1 MRYRIF
7 QETKTYAKM
16 IWDSNGLLKGLSFL
30 NFAYSYKG
38 SAMRNEIAFIAALS
52 LFFLLKNNAADAEQ
66 VEISCR
72 REVEEKLSKFD
83 GTGTK
88 VNNI

>member
-1 MRYRIF
+1 
-7 QETKTYAKM
+7 
-16 IWDSNGLLKGLSFL
+16 
-30 NFAYSYKG
+30 
-38 SAMRNEIAFIAALS
+38 MRNEIALIAALS

>member
-1 MRYRIF
+1 MRY
-7 QETKTYAKM
+7 KM
-16 IWDSNGLLKGLSFL
+16 TSMQKGLRFL

-72 REVEEKLSKFD
+72 REVKEKLSKFD

>member
-1 MRYRIF
+1 MSIWDIKYFRK
-7 QETKTYAKM
+7 TKTYLE
-16 IWDSNGLLKGLSFL
+16 DLSTRLSFL

-88 VNNI
+88 VNNV

>member
-1 MRYRIF
+1 MV
-7 QETKTYAKM
+7 K
-16 IWDSNGLLKGLSFL
+16 FL

-38 SAMRNEIAFIAALS
+38 SAMRNKMAFIAALS
-52 LFFLLKNNAADAEQ
+52 LFCLLKYNVADADQ
-66 VEISCR
+66 VGISCR
-72 REVEEKLSKFD
+72 REIEEKLSKFD